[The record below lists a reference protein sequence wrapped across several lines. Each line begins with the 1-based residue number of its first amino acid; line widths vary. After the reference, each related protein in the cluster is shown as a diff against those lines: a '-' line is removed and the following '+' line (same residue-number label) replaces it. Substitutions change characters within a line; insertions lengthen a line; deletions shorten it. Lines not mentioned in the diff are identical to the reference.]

1 MTRYESMFERCATE
15 GRGAIVPF
23 VMLGDPT
30 ASACE
35 AIIEAL
41 IADGADALEL
51 GIPFSDPVAD
61 GVVIQEAH
69 LRALNAGI
77 GFEESFAILGRIRAA
92 HPEIPIVLLVYANV
106 PFSIGIERFYARCAE
121 VGVDSVLIPDVPI
134 REGDPFSTAAL
145 ACGVDSVYIAPPS
158 ASPRTLS
165 DVARSARGYVYAVSR
180 VGVTG
185 ADHEAST
192 LREQAAAP
200 VLLGFG
206 ISRPEHVR
214 AAIEAGADG
223 AISGSA
229 IVRIIARHAAEITAQ
244 EGQESSPAMDTLLS
258 ELRDFF
264 VPMRQATARGSAR

>member
-1 MTRYESMFERCATE
+1 
-15 GRGAIVPF
+15 
-23 VMLGDPT
+23 MLGAPT
-30 ASACE
+30 PSSCE

-69 LRALNAGI
+69 LRALQAGT
-77 GFEESFAILGRIRAA
+77 AIDECFQILSRIRNS
-92 HPEIPIVLLVYANV
+92 HPDLPIGLLVYANV
-106 PFSIGIERFYARCAE
+106 PFSIGVDRFYDLCAQA
-121 VGVDSVLIPDVPI
+121 GVDSVLIPDLPI
-134 REGDPFSTAAL
+134 REGHPFGEAAL
-145 ACGVDSVYIAPPS
+145 KSGIDSVYIAPPS

-192 LREQAAAP
+192 VGLHEAVAKLREEAAAP

-214 AAIEAGADG
+214 AALQAGADG

-229 IVRIIARHAAEITAQ
+229 IVRIIAEHAKEIAEEEKNGTRDALN
-244 EGQESSPAMDTLLS
+244 ETLVRLG
-258 ELRDFF
+258 EFF
-264 VPMRQATARGSAR
+264 APMYQATLNHGNN